1 MGDKSVKLAGSD
13 KANRKF
19 IQFLLNDVRAL
30 EYMLENDMFERG
42 VQRIGVEQELCMID
56 EAWRPAFI
64 IQELLKSIDD
74 PHFTTELAK
83 FNMEINL
90 DPHVFTGH
98 CLSDVRSQLQYMLE
112 LAENALEGTGNKLI
126 LTGILPTIRSTDLG
140 EDTITPLKRYQAL
153 NDVIKKMRDGE
164 FQFRISGKD
173 EFITRHNSV
182 IYESCNTSFQVHFQ
196 VDPDEFV
203 KTYNWAMA
211 VTAPLMAIATN
222 SPMFLGKRLWHETR
236 IALFQQSIDFR
247 NTSDLMRE
255 RSPRVTFGNQWVKD
269 SIVEVFQDDI
279 VRHKVLLN
287 REIKD
292 DSMEI
297 LRQGGIPKLE
307 ALQIHNGTI
316 YKWNRACYGITNGKP
331 HLRIE
336 NRILPA
342 GPTIDDQIAN
352 AALWFGLMNNIPEK
366 YSNLPETM
374 EFDDV
379 KNNFKRAARHSIDSQ
394 FNWGDTTVTAR
405 ELILDELLG
414 IAKVGLEKANIR
426 EKDIKKYLGIIE
438 NRTSSG
444 MTGSKW
450 LIESYEKL
458 IKEGSKDEAIVG
470 TTASLYRKQQKGKPV
485 HTWSLASIEEAGSW
499 VNYYWRVDQI
509 MSTDLYAVNEED
521 DIDLVTN
528 IMDWR
533 KVRHVP
539 VENSNGELVGLITSG
554 ILVHYLRTLDE
565 QEEKTSVK
573 EIMITD
579 PISISSET
587 LTTEALS
594 IMKEHKISCLPVVK
608 NNKLVGIVT
617 EHDFVDI
624 SAQLF
629 KEVLS
634 QKEDS

>member
-594 IMKEHKISCLPVVK
+594 IMKQHKISCLPVVK